1 MPNKFQKPTV
11 KFSDHVQCSVVT
23 TNCLTF
29 RNRVSRQLLKYAIG
43 TDNKGFLACNK
54 LFKLIFRPTVDAKW
68 CKWINVNQQSRT
80 MEVQRQLELDTVGK
94 RHLEQQ

>member
-1 MPNKFQKPTV
+1 MPDKFQKPTV

-80 MEVQRQLELDTVGK
+80 MEVQRQLELDAIRK
-94 RHLEQQ
+94 RQQ

>member
-1 MPNKFQKPTV
+1 ML
-11 KFSDHVQCSVVT
+11 S
-23 TNCLTF
+23 CLTF
-29 RNRVSRQLLKYAIG
+29 RNKVSRQLLKYAID

-80 MEVQRQLELDTVGK
+80 MEVQRQLELDAIGQS
-94 RHLEQQ
+94 HLQQQCYQG